1 MAGPTVDNGA
11 VAISGDRIAAVGAFD
26 EIMKSNT
33 GDVLDLGERILL
45 PGLIN
50 AHCHLDYTGLRGRIE
65 PKNSFTDWIHAINAA
80 REKLK
85 PSDYLSSIECGLSEA
100 ARFGTT
106 SIINFE
112 AFPELPAQTT
122 SPLRVWWL
130 GELIDV
136 RAPDSGA
143 NLADR
148 TAQSLNQPGRW
159 GLAPHA
165 PFTASE
171 LLYRRCQEIAVRANV
186 ALSTHVAESREEMEM
201 FRDRTGPLFQFLESI
216 GRDMAD
222 CGNTTPLCRF
232 LQVVNDGRPNDLSR
246 WLVVHLNELSNND
259 MEMLS
264 RLDSKF
270 HVVHC
275 PRSHRYFGHTPFQ
288 YQRLR
293 DLGFNVCVGT
303 DSLASNDNL
312 DMLEE
317 ILLFIELHPG
327 VSSRDILE
335 MVTVN
340 PARALQC
347 EDLIGQ
353 IRPGSHADLI
363 GIADSRTADAFEN
376 VIALGSVNW
385 RMIGGCAVPG

>member
-1 MAGPTVDNGA
+1 M
-11 VAISGDRIAAVGAFD
+11 
-26 EIMKSNT
+26 
-33 GDVLDLGERILL
+33 
-45 PGLIN
+45 
-50 AHCHLDYTGLRGRIE
+50 
-65 PKNSFTDWIHAINAA
+65 
-80 REKLK
+80 
-85 PSDYLSSIECGLSEA
+85 
-100 ARFGTT
+100 
-106 SIINFE
+106 INFE

-122 SPLRVWWL
+122 SLLRVWWL

-143 NLADR
+143 KRADR

-171 LLYRRCQEIAVRANV
+171 LLYRRCQEIARPANV

-222 CGNTTPLCRF
+222 CGNTTPLSRF
-232 LQVVNDGRPNDLSR
+232 LQMVNDGRPNDLSR
-246 WLVVHLNELSNND
+246 WLVVHLNEVSNND

-312 DMLEE
+312 DLFEE
-317 ILLFIELHPG
+317 IRLFSELHPG

-347 EDLIGQ
+347 QDLIGQ

-363 GIADSRTADAFEN
+363 GCRLEN
-376 VIALGSVNW
+376 S
-385 RMIGGCAVPG
+385 